1 MDLLMY
7 EWRRARSI
15 RTTWI
20 TSLFVILAVVGFAYL
35 FSVAATDVDGNPLR
49 VPAAEVVSQSVIGN
63 PIVMVL
69 VASLGAMAFGHEYR
83 YGTIRLTLTA
93 FPRRTG
99 VFFAKLLATL
109 LIPLLV
115 VAIAVAASYG
125 LLVALGSA
133 DTTFLGDTS
142 VTWTDAIWQI
152 VVFCL
157 TYAVL
162 AFCLTV
168 ITRNHPLGIIGPL
181 LLSLVETALIAILGG
196 RAEWLPKVLPLSSM
210 QSWFSGEEVTRSVAV
225 WAAWLLALLVLG
237 FVLLRRRDA

>member
-20 TSLFVILAVVGFAYL
+20 TSAFVILAVVGFSYL
-35 FSVAATDVDGNPLR
+35 FSIAATDDEGNAIS
-49 VPAAEVVSQSVIGN
+49 VPAADVISQSVLGN

-99 VFFAKLLATL
+99 VFFAKLLTTL

-115 VAIAVAASYG
+115 IAVAVAASYG
-125 LLVALGSA
+125 LLLALGSA
-133 DTTFLGDTS
+133 DTTALEPT
-142 VTWTDAIWQI
+142 VTWTDAIWQML
-152 VVFCL
+152 VFTL

-181 LLSLVETALIAILGG
+181 LLSLVETALVAILGE
-196 RAEWLPKVLPLSSM
+196 RAEWLPKVLPLWSM
-210 QSWFSGEEVTRSVAV
+210 QSWFNGEDVARSVVV
-225 WAAWLLALLVLG
+225 WGTWMVGLLVLG